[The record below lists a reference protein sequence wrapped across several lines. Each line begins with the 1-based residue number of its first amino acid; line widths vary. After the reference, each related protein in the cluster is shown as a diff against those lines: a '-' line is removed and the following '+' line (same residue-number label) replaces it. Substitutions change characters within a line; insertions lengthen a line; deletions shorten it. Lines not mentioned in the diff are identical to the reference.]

1 MNRTE
6 ILALWENYKDGG
18 PDVIASFAKAIEVAA
33 WEEFAALATKR
44 ASTERY
50 KILVAGTT
58 DRLEEVVHRFMDIGW
73 LPLGGASVCS
83 MPNGAGR
90 YNFMHQ
96 QAMTFTPP
104 VKGET

>member
-50 KILVAGTT
+50 KILVAMNNLLQSVGSPSGQ
-58 DRLEEVVHRFMDIGW
+58 DFVALSAS
-73 LPLGGASVCS
+73 PLG
-83 MPNGAGR
+83 R
-90 YNFMHQ
+90 
-96 QAMTFTPP
+96 
-104 VKGET
+104 